1 MKIFLLIAA
10 LLILLIVGLVIT
22 SSEKNKKEDIL
33 QSAKEPERIVIL
45 APNLTEIVFELGLG
59 PRVAAVT
66 SDSDFPAEAKD
77 KRKIGN
83 FWQPD
88 IEAIIAARPDLILAL
103 MSEHQIEITENLR
116 QSGYR
121 VLKVKLETIEELK
134 GGICAIGKAAGCQ
147 EQAKQ
152 LAAKI
157 EQQLNSIKAKNTH
170 EKKPKVLWVVQA
182 EPLRVAG
189 VNTFLNDIIEVA
201 GGRNAVGETIQQYPS
216 LSYEQLLA
224 AAPEVIIHST
234 MTTGSIEKEQEAA
247 RSFWSKRSNLPAV
260 KNGRIYAVDS
270 DVTLRLGP
278 RLPEG
283 VKTIADFLHPPEDF
297 NTKE

>member
-1 MKIFLLIAA
+1 MKKFLVIAA
-10 LLILLIVGLVIT
+10 LLIVLIIGLIIIR
-22 SSEKNKKEDIL
+22 SEKNNKEDTL
-33 QSAKEPERIVIL
+33 QSAREPERIVTL
-45 APNLTEIVFELGLG
+45 APNLTEIVFELGIG
-59 PRVAAVT
+59 PKVAAVT
-66 SDSDFPAEAKD
+66 SDSDFPAEAKN

-83 FWQPD
+83 FWRPD
-88 IEAIIAARPDLILAL
+88 IEAIIAAKPDLILAL
-103 MSEHQIEITENLR
+103 TSEHQIEITENLR
-116 QSGYR
+116 QSGYQ
-121 VLKVKLETIEELK
+121 VLIVKLETIEELK
-134 GGICAIGKAAGCQ
+134 SGIYAIGKAAGCQ
-147 EQAKQ
+147 ERAKQ

-157 EQQLNSIKAKNTH
+157 EQQLNSIKEKNTH

-189 VNTFLNDIIEVA
+189 VNTFLNDIIELA
-201 GGRNAVGETIQQYPS
+201 GGRNAVEVTIQQYPS

-234 MTTGSIEKEQEAA
+234 MTTGSIEKQQEAA
-247 RSFWSKRSNLPAV
+247 RSFWSKRMSLPAV
-260 KNGRIYAVDS
+260 KSGRIYAVDS

-283 VKTIADFLHPPEDF
+283 VKTIADFLHQSEDF

>member
-1 MKIFLLIAA
+1 MKKFLVIAA
-10 LLILLIVGLVIT
+10 FLIVIFIGLVIT

-33 QSAKEPERIVIL
+33 QSAKEPERIVTL

-59 PRVAAVT
+59 PKVAAVT
-66 SDSDFPAEAKD
+66 SDSDFPAEAKN
-77 KRKIGN
+77 KQLIGS

-88 IEAIIAARPDLILAL
+88 IEAIIAAKPDLVLAL
-103 MSEHQIEITENLR
+103 SSEHQIEITENLR
-116 QSGYR
+116 QSGYQ
-121 VLKVKLETIEELK
+121 VLTLKLETIDDLK
-134 GGICAIGKAAGCQ
+134 TGICVIGKAAGCQ
-147 EQAKQ
+147 QQANQ

-157 EQQLNSIKAKNTH
+157 EQQINSIREKNTH
-170 EKKPKVLWVVQA
+170 EKKLRVLWVVQA

-189 VNTFLNDIIEVA
+189 VNTFLNDIIELA
-201 GGRNAVGETIQQYPS
+201 GGRNAVGVTIQQYPS

-234 MTTGSIEKEQEAA
+234 MTTGTIEKQQEAA
-247 RSFWSKRSNLPAV
+247 RSFWSKRVSLPAV
-260 KNGRIYAVDS
+260 KSGRIYAVDS

-283 VKTIADFLHPPEDF
+283 VKTIADFLHPAEDF

>member
-1 MKIFLLIAA
+1 MKKIPATA
-10 LLILLIVGLVIT
+10 VLLIVLIIILVIT
-22 SSEKNKKEDIL
+22 ISEKNKKEDIL
-33 QSAKEPERIVIL
+33 QSSKKPERIVTL

-66 SDSDFPAEAKD
+66 SDSDFPAEAKS
-77 KRKIGN
+77 KVKIGN
-83 FWQPD
+83 FWRPD
-88 IEAIIAARPDLILAL
+88 IEAIIAAKPDLILAL
-103 MSEHQIEITENLR
+103 PSEHQIEITENLR
-116 QSGYR
+116 QSGYQ
-121 VLKVKLETIEELK
+121 VLRVKLETIEELK
-134 GGICAIGKAAGCQ
+134 SGICDIGKAASCQ
-147 EQAKQ
+147 EQANK
-152 LAAKI
+152 LAEKI
-157 EQQLNSIKAKNTH
+157 EQQINSIKEKNIH
-170 EKKPKVLWVVQA
+170 KKKPKVLWVVQA

-189 VNTFLNDIIEVA
+189 VNTFLNDIIELA

-234 MTTGSIEKEQEAA
+234 MTTGAIEKEQEAA
-247 RSFWSKRSNLPAV
+247 RSFWSKHESLPAV
-260 KNGRIYAVDS
+260 KSGRIYAVDS

-283 VKTIADFLHPPEDF
+283 VKTIADLLHPPADF